1 MLHTLGSA
9 RALRP
14 ISMQLSLQPQAGLW
28 HAYTGTATP
37 SGRTLLE
44 PDPQFI
50 SLPQTPLPPTEPQ
63 QLNPATS
70 PMLMSQAA
78 PVQQPYSTMLHR
90 HQTPKPSISDL
101 TRVCVCQAAPV
112 QQPYSSLLPFEE
124 PEPLPGR
131 LLASL
136 ASHEPVSPSHAGESR
151 MLYLTS
157 LNCHICVD
165 ALYPGTWPAM
175 SQSP

>member
-9 RALRP
+9 CALRP
-14 ISMQLSLQPQAGLW
+14 VSMQLSLQLQAGLW

-44 PDPQFI
+44 PDSQFT

-78 PVQQPYSTMLHR
+78 PVQQPCSNMLHR
-90 HQTPKPSISDL
+90 HQTPKPSILDL
-101 TRVCVCQAAPV
+101 T
-112 QQPYSSLLPFEE
+112 
-124 PEPLPGR
+124 
-131 LLASL
+131 
-136 ASHEPVSPSHAGESR
+136 
-151 MLYLTS
+151 
-157 LNCHICVD
+157 
-165 ALYPGTWPAM
+165 
-175 SQSP
+175 